1 MDYYSNCY
9 CWIWMNPLAKIY
21 WVIWLATRYHQTLSL
36 QQSYEPFQTTP
47 ELITRHGY
55 PVESHTLVT
64 EDGYHLT
71 LHRIP
76 YSARF
81 QHSSFSSNEVG
92 MEAKS
97 PEAVGSEPRGYRFV
111 TSGKPAVFLQHG
123 VLASSLD
130 WVLTGPHKALGYKL
144 SDAGYD
150 VWMGNLRGTIY
161 SARHNYFN
169 VSHPEFWNYSWH
181 EIGMYDLPAMIDYVL
196 QVTGHPNL
204 HFVGHSMGA
213 TIAVVMLSERPQYNE
228 KLKITILLAP
238 VVKLEHN
245 TSIFRHSAPLWK
257 TLQRLTSYSGLHE
270 FPPNPPLIQR
280 RLEPVCE
287 ELYVGRGLC
296 ANVLHMVAGYSK
308 ELNHTLLPILFGHY
322 PTQTSTRTLSHFL
335 QGMNTGKFSKY
346 DYGLQDNMV
355 IYNHTEPSEY
365 VVERITS
372 PVAIFCGDSD
382 PFTAPK
388 DVSWLADQFPNLI
401 GNFLVP
407 SESFSH
413 LSFLWATDVDRV
425 LYHPMITLLERYNQV

>member
-1 MDYYSNCY
+1 MA
-9 CWIWMNPLAKIY
+9 WTNPAIRLY
-21 WVIWLATRYHQTLSL
+21 WVIWLATRHQTLSV

-47 ELITRHGY
+47 ELINRHGY

-64 EDGYHLT
+64 EDGYQLT

-76 YSARF
+76 YSAKFRRR
-81 QHSSFSSNEVG
+81 HSPLDNNPLNSNEAG
-92 MEAKS
+92 TE
-97 PEAVGSEPRGYRFV
+97 SEPRGGRTDYAFE

-161 SARHNYFN
+161 STRHKNFSN
-169 VSHPEFWNYSWH
+169 TQPEFWNYSWH
-181 EIGMYDLPAMIDYVL
+181 EIGMYDLPAMVDYVL
-196 QVTGHPNL
+196 RVTGHPDL
-204 HFVGHSMGA
+204 YFVGHSMGA
-213 TIAVVMLSERPQYNE
+213 TVAVVMLSERPQYND

-238 VVKLEHN
+238 VVKLQHN

-257 TLQRLTSYSGLHE
+257 ALQGVSSYSGLHG
-270 FPPNPPLIQR
+270 FPPNPQLIQR

-287 ELYVGRGLC
+287 EQYIGRGLC
-296 ANVLHMVAGYSK
+296 ANILHTVAGYSK
-308 ELNHTLLPILFGHY
+308 ELNQTLLPVLFGHY

-346 DYGLQDNMV
+346 DYGLEDNMAL
-355 IYNHTEPSEY
+355 YNHAEPSEY
-365 VVERITS
+365 ILGSISS

-382 PFTAPK
+382 PFTDPQ
-388 DVSWLADQFPNLI
+388 DVSWLADQFPNLV
-401 GNFLVP
+401 GNYLVP

-413 LSFLWATDVDRV
+413 LSFLWATNVDEI
-425 LYHPMITLLERYNQV
+425 LYDPMIRLLDRYKLQ